1 MKKGTAQDLGRLSL
15 KNKFQNL
22 QSSTKNCILIA
33 FVIVVFM
40 VIASIASSNFFTA
53 TNLTNVL
60 QQISITGILTMGA
73 GIVLISGNVDLS
85 VAYMLTFVAC
95 FCAFLYQ
102 EVGLGF
108 EIIPLLGM
116 LMAVGCGALNGIII
130 SRSKAESFI
139 VTLGM
144 SNVFHGLAL
153 FCTDAANISLGSEF
167 EFLGNYR
174 IPTINIPLTVIIFF
188 AVFAGC
194 AIVMRFT
201 RYGRKIYALGGNEEA
216 AALAGI
222 HVKNH
227 KLSVFMLNGALT
239 GLAALMLL
247 SRLGSANAK
256 VGEGMEINAIA
267 GAVVGGISMAGGR
280 GSMVGALLGTFLLG
294 IIQNAL
300 NILQIQTFY
309 QYVVIG
315 AIIVVA
321 VLFSSYEKK
330 K

>member
-1 MKKGTAQDLGRLSL
+1 
-15 KNKFQNL
+15 
-22 QSSTKNCILIA
+22 
-33 FVIVVFM
+33 
-40 VIASIASSNFFTA
+40 
-53 TNLTNVL
+53 
-60 QQISITGILTMGA
+60 
-73 GIVLISGNVDLS
+73 
-85 VAYMLTFVAC
+85 
-95 FCAFLYQ
+95 
-102 EVGLGF
+102 
-108 EIIPLLGM
+108 
-116 LMAVGCGALNGIII
+116 
-130 SRSKAESFI
+130 
-139 VTLGM
+139 
-144 SNVFHGLAL
+144 
-153 FCTDAANISLGSEF
+153 
-167 EFLGNYR
+167 
-174 IPTINIPLTVIIFF
+174 
-188 AVFAGC
+188 
-194 AIVMRFT
+194 
-201 RYGRKIYALGGNEEA
+201 
-216 AALAGI
+216 
-222 HVKNH
+222 
-227 KLSVFMLNGALT
+227 MLNGALT